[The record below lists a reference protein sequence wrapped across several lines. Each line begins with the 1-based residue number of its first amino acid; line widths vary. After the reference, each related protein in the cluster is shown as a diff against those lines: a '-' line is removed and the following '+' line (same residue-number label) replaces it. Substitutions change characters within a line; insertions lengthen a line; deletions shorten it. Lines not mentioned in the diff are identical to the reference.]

1 MSNILAASRGG
12 VGPALWRN
20 YRWGWRY
27 ADPDTDFSAAE
38 IDIVLSKV
46 GADPAERVEL
56 TEASA
61 GVTRADG
68 YVDCDQLGTWA
79 RDNLTAGTWQVIV
92 SADKAVVAWWTF
104 AVVTPEGGE
113 VNP

>member
-1 MSNILAASRGG
+1 MASIVTLSRGG
-12 VGPALWRN
+12 VGPALFRN

-27 ADPDTDFSAAE
+27 ADPDVDFSAAE
-38 IDIVLSKV
+38 IDIVLSKKDAAPV
-46 GADPAERVEL
+46 ERGSL
-56 TEASA
+56 THSST

-68 YVDCDQLGTWA
+68 YIDCDQLGTWV

-92 SADKAVVAWWTF
+92 SADKSVVAWWTF

-113 VNP
+113 IDP